1 MKFSVKDFFNKC
13 DQIRSFLW
21 IWSYLLKN
29 PKWKTQFFV
38 QRTKSVVVYIFFKFL
53 VLRNDIQNVFIGDAV
68 RIREKK

>member
-38 QRTKSVVVYIFFKFL
+38 QCKKSVVVYIFFKFL
-53 VLRNDIQNVFIGDAV
+53 VYVMTYKMFL
-68 RIREKK
+68 